1 MIALPKVSKIAHT
14 KGVRKLWSVANSS
27 NPVLTNAISE
37 CSSKLAKSV
46 APYANSKKY
55 LTPNVLRDCYI
66 FALISN
72 SYSASE
78 ISSFGEIVNDSLSK
92 IFKIDANFSNK
103 ADSPNL
109 SKNTVGS
116 HSSSDSF
123 FNFANSKY
131 PFPNVYGT
139 VVDQVLNSSGI
150 LKSSGISL
158 MFYNNHFKSDNS
170 FDPEISSSFNSID
183 GLIPVPFSLDADSS
197 RENLNFNS
205 VGKWYSPKDS
215 MPIMN
220 NESVFPSSISNGF
233 NQTTDSPSSTW
244 SFFESVS
251 KAEFRLN
258 LPENLNQLLQQKDKK
273 EAKLFLL
280 FSDNEPTQFLELLD
294 NKFPSAAKYGLV
306 GSQTPFI
313 NGQDFSLI
321 YKNELKPKGI
331 YGVAFYSDQT
341 STPNHDLKIS
351 VSYPGF
357 ILIGK
362 PALVTRSRGN
372 IILEIENTSGVEWLK
387 DNIEIAIKI
396 TKIKHTTHEP
406 YARFISEKESEH
418 SDVAYSI
425 TGGDPKRGGI
435 SIDTK
440 NEIVSGNQ
448 YIQMM
453 YPDPNYSSEIS
464 DEMKMKDDKQK
475 SRIFRNENTND
486 SQILASFGVTNK
498 QQARSISKE
507 FIENDNGTTREAS
520 QSTSCSNSLK
530 EHSHVFGGS
539 TELGFYFANSADKSR
554 NNKSVYNI
562 CNSPTDCSV

>member
-1 MIALPKVSKIAHT
+1 MFAFPKASKIART
-14 KGVRKLWSVANSS
+14 KGIRNLWSVANSS
-27 NPVLTNAISE
+27 NPVLSNAISE
-37 CSSKLAKSV
+37 CSSKLANSIS
-46 APYANSKKY
+46 PFANSKKY
-55 LTPNVLRDCYI
+55 LTPNILKDCYL

-72 SYSASE
+72 SYSATE
-78 ISSFGEIVNDSLSK
+78 ISSFGKLVNDSLSK
-92 IFKIDANFSNK
+92 IFKIDASFFDK
-103 ADSPNL
+103 ADSSNL
-109 SKNTVGS
+109 SENADGSNSIADSTLNFNNKN
-116 HSSSDSF
+116 F
-123 FNFANSKY
+123 

-139 VVDQVLNSSGI
+139 VVDKVLNSSGI

-158 MFYNNHFKSDNS
+158 LFYNNHFKSDSS
-170 FDPEISSSFNSID
+170 FDSEISSSFNSID
-183 GLIPVPFSLDADSS
+183 GLMPVPFSFEAHSS

-220 NESVFPSSISNGF
+220 NESVFPSSNSNGF
-233 NQTTDSPSSTW
+233 SQGTDSSSSTW

-258 LPENLNQLLQQKDKK
+258 LPENLNQLLLQ
-273 EAKLFLL
+273 
-280 FSDNEPTQFLELLD
+280 
-294 NKFPSAAKYGLV
+294 KYGLV

-331 YGVAFYSDQT
+331 YGVAFYSDQI
-341 STPNHDLKIS
+341 STPKHDLKIS

-372 IILEIENTSGVEWLK
+372 IILEIENASGVEWLK
-387 DNIEIAIKI
+387 VNIETAIKI

-406 YARFISEKESEH
+406 YARFISENGSEH

-440 NEIVSGNQ
+440 NEIVSGHQ

-464 DEMKMKDDKQK
+464 GEMNLDGDKQTR
-475 SRIFRNENTND
+475 RIFGNEDTSD

-498 QQARSISKE
+498 LQTRSTPKE
-507 FIENDNGTTREAS
+507 LIENYNGISNEAS
-520 QSTSCSNSLK
+520 QSNSCPNSLK
-530 EHSHVFGGS
+530 EQNHIFGGS
-539 TELGFYFANSADKSR
+539 TELGFYFANVVDKSLKD
-554 NNKSVYNI
+554 KSVHNI
-562 CNSPTDCSV
+562 CNSPTDCSVPNSYSHLIIPRSAKLTK